1 MIYHTNLTI
10 HGPCA
15 SFFLDGEEI
24 IIVRDFNFKKNMGC
38 CVYKGT
44 YGRGT
49 FKVYP
54 MISDY
59 LRNVKELIEEVLC
72 EKNRS
77 SPTVVIYD
85 PSLSR

>member
-1 MIYHTNLTI
+1 MKEKKENTWYTI
-10 HGPCA
+10 QIWQYTDLVLL
-15 SFFLDGEEI
+15 FFLDREEI

-72 EKNRS
+72 EKKQE
-77 SPTVVIYD
+77 
-85 PSLSR
+85 